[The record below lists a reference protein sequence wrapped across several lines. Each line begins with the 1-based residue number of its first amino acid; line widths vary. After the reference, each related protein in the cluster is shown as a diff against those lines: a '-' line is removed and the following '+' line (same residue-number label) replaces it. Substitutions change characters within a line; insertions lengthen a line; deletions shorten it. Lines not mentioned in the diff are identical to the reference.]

1 MRVVGTIRAPQHPRR
16 PPTSNRLKQS
26 VDRYVITNGAICS
39 VAMNSTGGDPPDD
52 ASSLA
57 GIATSGVR
65 QRYQV
70 IHPAAL
76 NSGGSIQF
84 MVVTVGR
91 QREGSGLS
99 PGHFPLGHIP
109 RTFPRMDNSPS
120 LFTWWRTFPPSTTT
134 MRQSTIFSD
143 LPLMCTN

>member
-1 MRVVGTIRAPQHPRR
+1 MRVVGTIRALQHPRR

-76 NSGGSIQF
+76 NSGGSIPLV
-84 MVVTVGR
+84 VVTVGGGH
-91 QREGSGLS
+91 REGSGHP
-99 PGHFPLGHIP
+99 PGHFPPRTLSS
-109 RTFPRMDNSPS
+109 RTFPLPDNSPPF
-120 LFTWWRTFPPSTTT
+120 FTWWRTFPPSTTT
-134 MRQSTIFSD
+134 MRQSTI
-143 LPLMCTN
+143 